1 VQSTNLRIAGVELEL
16 LDTGQGESRTR
27 PILFLHGGGGFTPQ
41 QPFVAPLSA
50 KRRLVAPTHPGFGKS
65 GLPEWLDSIDD
76 IAHLYLELMDI
87 LKLDSSDLVGC
98 SIGGWIAAEMATK
111 SPKRFRRIVFS
122 GPVGIKVGPSDKLDI
137 PDIFAMP
144 ESDALKLTFH
154 DPEQMK
160 RDTAK
165 MSDDELA
172 AMFRARETL
181 ALLTWEPWMHNPKL
195 KRRLHRVAAPALFI
209 RGESDGLVSQAY
221 LDAYARLLPN
231 ARTMTIKAAGH
242 VPQLEQPAAFA
253 ATVLEFLGD

>member
-1 VQSTNLRIAGVELEL
+1 MPAKR
-16 LDTGQGESRTR
+16 SRVPFCFCTAAAA
-27 PILFLHGGGGFTPQ
+27 LHPQ
-41 QPFVAPLSA
+41 QPFVAPLSEM
-50 KRRLVAPTHPGFGKS
+50 RRFVAPTHPGFGKS
-65 GLPEWLDSIDD
+65 SLPDWLDSIDD

-87 LKLDSSDLVGC
+87 LKLDRIDLVGC

-111 SPKRFRRIVFS
+111 SPERFRRIVLS
-122 GPVGIKVGPSDKLDI
+122 GPVGIKVGPPDKLDI

-144 ESDALKLTFH
+144 QADAMKLTFH
-154 DPEQMK
+154 DPERMNL
-160 RDTAK
+160 DTAK

-195 KRRLHRVAAPALFI
+195 KRRLHRVAIPALFM
-209 RGESDGLVSQAY
+209 RGESDGLVSEAY

-253 ATVLEFLGD
+253 TAVLEFLGE